1 MTPLEFKEARKRLK
15 KTQQDIAIQFCL
27 SIRTIKR
34 YESGET
40 SIPYS
45 VEMLF
50 GEEGIEDN
58 RIVGNRGYYVAEE
71 IVNSFDKCFFVE
83 AEFDN
88 GIRHIYLLGCEY
100 GSDRHT
106 CVTEYIKGDSID
118 SAGRYLEAGSWFD
131 VEGEEIDLQ
140 KTVTAFIRN
149 YGANI
154 IDITC
159 RGLGFTE
166 QLDIKNDPDSKD
178 QKTNLQ

>member
-15 KTQQDIAIQFCL
+15 LTQQDMAIQFCL

-40 SIPYS
+40 QIPYS

-50 GEEGIEDN
+50 SKEGVGEN
-58 RIVGNRGYYVAEE
+58 RIVGYEGYSVVEE
-71 IVNSFDKCFFVE
+71 IVNSHDKCFFVE

-88 GIRHIYLLGCEY
+88 GTRHIYLFGCDYVSE
-100 GSDRHT
+100 RHT
-106 CVTEYIKGDSID
+106 SCTEYIKGDSID

-140 KTVTAFIRN
+140 KTVTAFIKN
-149 YGANI
+149 YPANI
-154 IDITC
+154 IDITASG
-159 RGLGFTE
+159 RGFTE
-166 QLDIKNDPDSKD
+166 SLELGNDFNSEDK
-178 QKTNLQ
+178 KTNLQ